1 MSSHSGTIGRSR
13 GPSIGS
19 QIKRQLSVEWQRECG
34 YSSSDD
40 DERFVPSI
48 DTALLASLIAQ
59 NQFSGKFNFLFNY
72 LQLCFHTY
80 LRDNIQKALSLFF
93 NYIND

>member
-1 MSSHSGTIGRSR
+1 MSSHSGTLGRSR
-13 GPSIGS
+13 GLSIGS
-19 QIKRQLSVEWQRECG
+19 QIRRQLSVEWQRERSNSGGLGG

-59 NQFSGKFNFLFNY
+59 NQFSGKQNYNFSPFGVLMS
-72 LQLCFHTY
+72 
-80 LRDNIQKALSLFF
+80 LS
-93 NYIND
+93 N

>member
-59 NQFSGKFNFLFNY
+59 NQFSGKFNHLLFDY
-72 LQLCFHTY
+72 LIY
-80 LRDNIQKALSLFF
+80 YMWIGDNRRIL
-93 NYIND
+93 

>member
-72 LQLCFHTY
+72 LQLCFYIHT
-80 LRDNIQKALSLFF
+80 
-93 NYIND
+93 